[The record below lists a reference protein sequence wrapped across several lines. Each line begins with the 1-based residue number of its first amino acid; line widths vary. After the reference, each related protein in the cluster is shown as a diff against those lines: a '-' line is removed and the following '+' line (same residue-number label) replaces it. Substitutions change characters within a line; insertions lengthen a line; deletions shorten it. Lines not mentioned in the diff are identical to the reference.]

1 MGGRIPIGSGA
12 GGSRA
17 VSDAMGSMRMPWGA
31 SAGGRETAGTGF
43 GGDRRDA
50 SAAVAG
56 KGERP
61 RLAGTEA
68 AAGWG
73 RGGGELIEGGGGSA
87 SLQSAL
93 ACNQRSPAIST
104 IYPAS
109 PPYTRHINLP
119 SIPILHSAHQ
129 STQHPHHALSTTTPS
144 SPTMHSAQLH
154 QVPPPRATV
163 PLKLCGIH
171 SFSAGSTHSLR
182 NPPARADPS
191 EGATRSAP
199 PVSPTH
205 LRSWT
210 VRAREHCLARGCLS
224 VVSLGRE
231 RGPKCSE
238 HMQ

>member
-154 QVPPPRATV
+154 QAPPPCTQHNYTKFPHRGR
-163 PLKLCGIH
+163 LFH
-171 SFSAGSTHSLR
+171 SSSAGSTHSLR
-182 NPPARADPS
+182 DPLILC
-191 EGATRSAP
+191 GI
-199 PVSPTH
+199 H
-205 LRSWT
+205 LLEQIR
-210 VRAREHCLARGCLS
+210 VKEQHGPHRRYPQHIFDRGPC
-224 VVSLGRE
+224 E
-231 RGPKCSE
+231 RGNIVLRGGA
-238 HMQ
+238 